1 MKLTIA
7 TPKAIKYACINFHY
21 AKVAP
26 VSPLAYNV
34 FNNADEWCGVIIYSY
49 GATPN
54 IGKPYGLAQGE
65 IVELVRVAL
74 NGKQECTSQAVAMS
88 LKRLRKDA
96 PNVRLVVSYADCDQ
110 SHLGTIY
117 QATNWIYTGV
127 TDKGDLG
134 AFIIHSGGKIKRVH
148 RKSIHS
154 RMVLID
160 GKMVHCP
167 QTIAAVR
174 KFIDPLAEEFRTKG
188 KRKYLMPMD
197 KRMKKQILP
206 LSKPYP
212 KTDANWQKIDREQFK
227 KQETETKSEE
237 TNNT

>member
-1 MKLTIA
+1 MTLTIA
-7 TPKAIKYACINFHY
+7 TKKAVRFACLNYHY
-21 AKVAP
+21 AKSVP
-26 VSPLAYNV
+26 NPLLSYNV
-34 FNNADEWCGVIIYSY
+34 FNSGGEWCGVIIYSY

-54 IGKPYGLAQGE
+54 IGKPFGLVQGE

-88 LKRLRKDA
+88 LKQLHKDA

-117 QATNWIYTGV
+117 QATNWVYVGETNS
-127 TDKGDLG
+127 G
-134 AFIIHSGGKIKRVH
+134 APSAFLVHENGKLVKMHNRSVYNKRVIIGGKKVR
-148 RKSIHS
+148 
-154 RMVLID
+154 
-160 GKMVHCP
+160 CP

-174 KFIDPLAEEFRTKG
+174 QFIDPNAEVFFTQG

-197 KRMKKQILP
+197 KRMRKQIAP

-212 KTDANWQKIDREQFK
+212 KADADWHKIDREQFK
-227 KQETETKSEE
+227 NNK
-237 TNNT
+237 TNSNDKAL

>member
-7 TPKAIKYACINFHY
+7 TPKAVRYACLNFHY
-21 AKVAP
+21 AKAVP

-34 FNNADEWCGVIIYSY
+34 FNEKNEWCGVIIYSY

-54 IGKPYGLAQGE
+54 IGKPFGLVQGE
-65 IVELVRVAL
+65 ICELVRVAL

-88 LKRLRKDA
+88 LKQLHKDA

-134 AFIIHSGGKIKRVH
+134 AFIIHSGGKAKRVH

-174 KFIDPLAEEFRTKG
+174 QFIDPNAEVFFTQG

-197 KRMKKQILP
+197 KRMKKQIAP

-212 KTDANWQKIDREQFK
+212 KADADWHKIDREQFK
-227 KQETETKSEE
+227 KDKTNSNDKSL
-237 TNNT
+237 